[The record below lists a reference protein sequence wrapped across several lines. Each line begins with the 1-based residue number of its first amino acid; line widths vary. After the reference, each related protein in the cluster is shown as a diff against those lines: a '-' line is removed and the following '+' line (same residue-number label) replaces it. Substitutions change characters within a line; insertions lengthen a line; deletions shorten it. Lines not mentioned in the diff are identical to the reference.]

1 MNTLQRLQGT
11 FRGVVSGALGAVL
24 LASAAPSALAGSE
37 YWIFD
42 GTTHAQVNWY
52 DGTFTD
58 DPNEYFSFG
67 TPAHADS
74 AVMFADGHA
83 RSAEG
88 SVSADTFVVGTAGNH
103 SVLASGRGANSLYGL
118 EPGWYKVSFGYD
130 VGPHQQGL
138 IIDSSEV
145 GYETPGPDF
154 TIDASGGGTYTAL
167 VHLDSWISFYATA
180 QSSSVQGTGTTYAK
194 LFDISVTAASPAP
207 EPETLWL
214 SAAGIAVLAA
224 RVLGKERRGQRR
236 S

>member
-1 MNTLQRLQGT
+1 MYTLQRLQGT
-11 FRGVVSGALGAVL
+11 FRGVVFCALGTAM
-24 LASAAPSALAGSE
+24 LATAAPSAVAGSE

-83 RSAEG
+83 KSAEG
-88 SVSADTFVVGTAGNH
+88 SVSADTFVVGTAGH
-103 SVLASGRGANSLYGL
+103 HAVLASGRGANSLYGL

-138 IIDSSEV
+138 ITDISEV

-167 VHLDSWISFYATA
+167 VHLDSWISFYASA
-180 QSSSVQGTGTTYAK
+180 QSNSVQGTGTTYAK

-214 SAAGIAVLAA
+214 SAAGLSILAM
-224 RVLGKERRGQRR
+224 RVLRTGRGSQKR